1 VVMLTGDN
9 EGTARAIAQEA
20 GVDAYS
26 ARLMPEDKVE
36 KIRELKKE
44 NGRVAMV
51 GDGIND
57 APAMAVSD
65 LGIAMGAAGTDVALE
80 TGDVALMSD
89 DLAKIPVAF
98 DLSKRTV
105 KNIKQNITISLIVI
119 GFLVPAA
126 LLGWVRMV
134 PGLLI
139 NEMGGLAVII
149 NGLRLLR
156 RR

>member
-1 VVMLTGDN
+1 MTL
-9 EGTARAIAQEA
+9 RRWQF
-20 GVDAYS
+20 
-26 ARLMPEDKVE
+26 
-36 KIRELKKE
+36 
-44 NGRVAMV
+44 
-51 GDGIND
+51 
-57 APAMAVSD
+57 SD
-65 LGIAMGAAGTDVALE
+65 LGIATGAAGTDVALE

-89 DLAKIPVAF
+89 DLAKTSVAF
-98 DLSKRTV
+98 SLRKWTV

-134 PGLLI
+134 PGPLI